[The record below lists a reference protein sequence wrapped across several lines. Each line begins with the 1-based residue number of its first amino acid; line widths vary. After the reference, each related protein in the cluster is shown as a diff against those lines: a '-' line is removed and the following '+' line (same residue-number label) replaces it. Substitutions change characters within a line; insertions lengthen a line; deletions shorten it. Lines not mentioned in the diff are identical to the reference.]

1 MIVGRQLR
9 SSHGVPVCS
18 GRCAALELS
27 PVAPAPQVVR
37 FAGSG
42 VQLVGERWDAVRS
55 RGVVV
60 LAHGGGQT
68 RHSWSRTAQRL
79 AEAGWTSIAY
89 DARGH
94 GESDWDAGGAYALDD
109 FVGDLRALV
118 ATIDSPPVLIGASLG
133 GMTALV
139 AAGEDSAL
147 ARGVVLVDVVVELEA
162 EGAARIHA
170 FLNAHRDGFE
180 RLEDVAEAIE
190 AYNPLRRRSRNLDGL
205 RKNVRQRADGRWYWH
220 WDPAFIRIGDE
231 PQRAARPQRL
241 RAAAA
246 SLRVPALL
254 VRGGESDVVSESG
267 MSDMLALI
275 PGAQTIIVPG
285 AGHMVAGDDNDVF
298 VRGVEA
304 FLDRLE

>member
-1 MIVGRQLR
+1 M
-9 SSHGVPVCS
+9 
-18 GRCAALELS
+18 
-27 PVAPAPQVVR
+27 R